1 MKEAKY
7 ERITPMNRA
16 RTALKLQMV
25 LDIHEEFSSK
35 RTPSIRHR
43 KQKQD
48 RRFTPNPHPKI
59 KKERKEEDAATP
71 QTKPALGAE
80 GDSVFRLKPFRR
92 KTKKK
97 TLSIKHCSAHQRNP
111 EETAQHGEHAAS
123 KSIIGREKKKKPIQP
138 QSAPRLAASWNRTEE
153 GGGRLTR

>member
-97 TLSIKHCSAHQRNP
+97 PSRLSTAARIKEIRKKQHS
-111 EETAQHGEHAAS
+111 TASTQHRS
-123 KSIIGREKKKKPIQP
+123 Q
-138 QSAPRLAASWNRTEE
+138 
-153 GGGRLTR
+153 